1 MNNTRQ
7 SNNVR
12 KIRRSLDM
20 TQQQLADLIGSGKGY
35 ICELE
40 SGLIR
45 NPSLGKARLISI
57 NLNSQL
63 DEVFPQ

>member
-1 MNNTRQ
+1 
-7 SNNVR
+7 
-12 KIRRSLDM
+12 M